1 MLVLL
6 KKLPPKGRRLLIIA
20 TTSRREVL
28 DQMEMIPAFTD
39 VLHVPNLS
47 TPDHLLR
54 VIKDSGVIGPQGMAE
69 LEDKLSNRRANIGMK
84 KLLGLL
90 DMVNQTEEKMRASKL
105 VAKLEDEMFITY
117 PGA

>member
-1 MLVLL
+1 MLL

-47 TPDHLLR
+47 TADHIMH
-54 VIKDSGVIGPQGMAE
+54 VIRRTGIIGEHGIATLSQ
-69 LEDKLSNRRANIGMK
+69 KLSGRRANIGVK

-90 DMVNQTEEKMRASKL
+90 DMVNQTEEAERAEKL
-105 VAKLEDEMFITY
+105 IAKLEDEMFISY
-117 PGA
+117 PGV